1 MKISAIITAAMLA
14 ANVTVPAA
22 APKDSARISVP
33 QAIVSPAPENVRVA
47 EGVVRNF
54 SYWDDLDVIKCEI
67 ETEDGHVWNILD
79 YVAPRETD
87 VIVTFDTHGTDDVT
101 DDEII
106 EIINICEFAR

>member
-1 MKISAIITAAMLA
+1 MKITALFAAAMLA

-47 EGVVRNF
+47 EGIVRNF

-67 ETEDGHVWNILD
+67 VTEDGHAWNVLD

-87 VIVTFDTHGTDDVT
+87 VIVTFNTHGTDDVT
-101 DDEII
+101 DDEIV
-106 EIINICEFAR
+106 EIISICEFAH